1 MMNKEEMKRLNLTPV
16 EDFIDEDFGKVG
28 TPQRVVFDS
37 ACDAFALGEIIKA
50 MRNEAGLTQE
60 ELAEKIGTKK
70 SYISRIENGNSAI
83 QLNTLFRICNGL
95 GKQMSLSFS

>member
-1 MMNKEEMKRLNLTPV
+1 MNKEEMKRLNLTPV

-60 ELAEKIGTKK
+60 ELAEKNRDKEK
-70 SYISRIENGNSAI
+70 LYLQNRK
-83 QLNTLFRICNGL
+83 R
-95 GKQMSLSFS
+95 

>member
-1 MMNKEEMKRLNLTPV
+1 MNKEEMKRLNLTPV

-50 MRNEAGLTQE
+50 MRNEA
-60 ELAEKIGTKK
+60 
-70 SYISRIENGNSAI
+70 
-83 QLNTLFRICNGL
+83 
-95 GKQMSLSFS
+95 